1 MNNLYLSTIFAG
13 ANICLLTFF
22 LLLVRRNDGER
33 SRIILAFII
42 LFSVFNYTKRYI
54 DVSNGNEFQFEITAE
69 MLLLALFMVTSYIM
83 YPVEV
88 ISPGYL
94 NLKRIVKI
102 YTPFIIATS
111 IFIVC
116 KLIDIKFYHY
126 YSMKEM
132 INNITHFDVI
142 FRLFIILL
150 IFSPIITMF
159 FTPHTRRYN
168 NAGKSWVRKYIALF
182 VINTIAYLIVITFH
196 TTFFKIAYYY
206 ISVGCSL
213 GIVYMEL
220 FERLIR
226 KSSTIIDY
234 SNNYREI
241 FNADC
246 DKNNEDATTG
256 NISLEQKINQN
267 IKTTSYLCEKI
278 HECMEQ
284 KLAYRDPDLCIQTL
298 SEMLNTNRTTLARAI
313 QEIGYESFTVYVNTL
328 RINYFI
334 KQIEENKTSQFK
346 TAFYDAGYRS
356 RATAI
361 RNFKLVTGKSPS
373 EYFQKE
379 HIL

>member
-54 DVSNGNEFQFEITAE
+54 DVSNGNEFQFEISAE

-94 NLKRIVKI
+94 NLKRIFKI
-102 YTPFIIATS
+102 YTPFVIATS
-111 IFIVC
+111 IFLVC
-116 KLIDIKFYHY
+116 KFIGIEFTHY
-126 YSMKEM
+126 YTMTEM
-132 INNITHFDVI
+132 VNNITHFDVI

-150 IFSPIITMF
+150 IFSPIITLF
-159 FTPHTRRYN
+159 FTPHTRQYN

-182 VINTIAYLIVITFH
+182 VINTLAYLIVITFH

-328 RINYFI
+328 RINDFI
-334 KQIEENKTSQFK
+334 KQIEEKRTIQFK
-346 TAFYDAGYRS
+346 TAFYDAGFRS